1 MNAVE
6 RDMDDEETREDVDLA
21 WVSRRYSDP
30 RLRYVEE
37 NEEDEK

>member
-1 MNAVE
+1 MNATE
-6 RDMDDEETREDVDLA
+6 RDMDDEETHEDVHLA

-37 NEEDEK
+37 NEEDKE